1 MYMYA
6 ITNKCKY
13 MVEFLG
19 FKLINIISGMSGA
32 IVAVLVDKD
41 LHWKDGIA
49 IVIIW
54 AVVSSFLIPALE
66 IYFHLAPELNN
77 FIGFIT
83 WFIARAV
90 ILKLKERF
98 AQQIADK
105 IISSIK

>member
-1 MYMYA
+1 MYA

-49 IVIIW
+49 IVII
-54 AVVSSFLIPALE
+54 
-66 IYFHLAPELNN
+66 
-77 FIGFIT
+77 
-83 WFIARAV
+83 
-90 ILKLKERF
+90 
-98 AQQIADK
+98 
-105 IISSIK
+105 